1 MIRGSNTIPPLVR
14 PAIRI
19 ALRSDPHYPDW
30 LTGLTLD
37 GTSVDQLD
45 KSSVANP
52 VDYLAAVGGDVDT
65 PADVFDHLRW
75 GGQFIYLSSDQGQV
89 IAMLRACQ
97 EHGGFAIDHGSDS
110 FRAPLFG
117 LPIPSLPGIG
127 RKMHFMVARRVTLLP
142 PGQVSD
148 RFTFDVRLAQR
159 KPPERDYVVMKQV
172 PPYYRIVQRLRER
185 FPEASPDV
193 LLSRAEKLV
202 ERVFPVFLTREAA
215 FLQLLQR
222 DLPPAYR
229 DRVPQ
234 VIGVKNG
241 ADGLVH
247 KLYMTWRRV
256 GGEPLSQLEFARQAA
271 DLLRCLHDTV
281 GVMHLD
287 LRLDNFV
294 ITPDGVGFVDFGSA
308 VRVGEDLKQ
317 SPMLRSLFD
326 EMMSTS
332 QIQITLGRMKNTGR
346 LTSDVILSAH
356 GKVDK
361 AVDLF
366 YLALMISRPTSNPEL
381 LPLIKYVPD
390 SEEAKRISM
399 LTAAIL
405 RPKNPHRPGIISAA
419 DVLKGLN
426 RIAQQLPVED

>member
-1 MIRGSNTIPPLVR
+1 M
-14 PAIRI
+14 
-19 ALRSDPHYPDW
+19 ALCKDPHYPDW
-30 LTGLTLD
+30 VTGLTLD
-37 GTSVDQLD
+37 ATPGEGAD
-45 KSSVANP
+45 AP

-65 PADVFDHLRW
+65 PDDVFHRLRW
-75 GGQFIYLSSDQGQV
+75 GGQFIYLSSDPRQV
-89 IAMLRACQ
+89 LAMLRACQ
-97 EHGGFAIDHGSDS
+97 EHGGFAIDHGADS
-110 FRAPLFG
+110 FRAPLFN
-117 LPIPSLPGIG
+117 LPLPSLPGLG
-127 RKMHFMVARRVTLLP
+127 RKMHFMVARRVTLVP

-159 KPPERDYVVMKQV
+159 KPPLNDYVVMKQV

-185 FPEASPDV
+185 FPEASSDV
-193 LLSRAEKLV
+193 LLQRAEKLV

-222 DLPPAYR
+222 DLPSEYR

-234 VIGVKNG
+234 IIGVKNG

-247 KLYMTWRRV
+247 KLYMSWLRV
-256 GGEPLSQLEFARQAA
+256 GGEPLSQLEFARQSA
-271 DLLRCLHDTV
+271 DLLRCLHDRV

-294 ITPDGVGFVDFGSA
+294 ITPRGVCFVDFGSA
-308 VRVGEDLKQ
+308 VRVNEDLTQ

-332 QIQITLGRMKNTGR
+332 QIQVTLGRMKKTGR
-346 LTSDVILSAH
+346 LTSDVILAAH
-356 GKVDK
+356 GKVDR

-381 LPLIKYVPD
+381 RPLIKYDPK
-390 SEEAKRISM
+390 SEEAKRISL
-399 LTAAIL
+399 LTDAIL
-405 RPKNPHRPGIISAA
+405 RPKNPHRPGFISAA
-419 DVLKGLN
+419 DMLKGLA
-426 RIAQQLPVED
+426 RIAEKLPVE

>member
-1 MIRGSNTIPPLVR
+1 MASNRGTNTIPRLVR
-14 PAIRI
+14 PAIRR
-19 ALRSDPHYPDW
+19 ALRGDPHYPDW
-30 LTGLTLD
+30 VTGLALNGTPLD
-37 GTSVDQLD
+37 Q
-45 KSSVANP
+45 SSAEQP
-52 VDYLAAVGGDVDT
+52 VDYLAAVGGDVET
-65 PADVFDHLRW
+65 PDGVFDRLRW
-75 GGQFIYLSSDQGQV
+75 GGQFIYLSPDQAQV
-89 IAMLRACQ
+89 MAMIRACQ
-97 EHGGFAIDHGSDS
+97 EHGGFAIDHGADS
-110 FRAPLFG
+110 FRAPLFN
-117 LPIPSLPGIG
+117 LPLPSLPGVG

-148 RFTFDVRLAQR
+148 RFTFDVKLAQR

-185 FPEASPDV
+185 FPEATSEV
-193 LLSRAEKLV
+193 LLQRAEKLA

-222 DLPPAYR
+222 DLPPQYAQ
-229 DRVPQ
+229 RVPQ
-234 VIGVKNG
+234 IIGVKNG
-241 ADGLVH
+241 PDGLVH
-247 KLYMTWRRV
+247 KLYMTWLRV
-256 GGEPLSQLEFARQAA
+256 GGEPLSQLEFARQSA
-271 DLLRCLHDTV
+271 DMLRCLHDTV

-308 VRVGEDLKQ
+308 VRIGEDLKQ

-326 EMMSTS
+326 EMMTTS
-332 QIQITLGRMKNTGR
+332 QIQITLGKMKNTGR

-356 GKVDK
+356 RKVDK

-381 LPLIKYVPD
+381 LPLIKYDHD
-390 SEEAKRISM
+390 SEEARRIRM

-405 RPKNPHRPGIISAA
+405 RPKNPHRPSFISAG

-426 RIAQQLPVED
+426 RIAQKLPVDG